1 MRTILQFEE
10 LWEIISSTITR
21 HKTDANEQ
29 KKFDK
34 VDNKA
39 LMLIT
44 LSISDEVQPYI
55 QDATTS
61 KAAWDAL
68 STIFDAKSQ
77 TKILHSQSQLHTLL
91 MSVGEKVADFL
102 YRVSIL
108 RAELVA
114 LGEIVEDKMI
124 IPITLR
130 ALPSKFWT
138 FVTTLNITEQQVS
151 FEELVNLLQQEEAIH
166 SLHEEFEEK
175 VLVSCRH

>member
-21 HKTDANEQ
+21 HKTNANEQ

-68 STIFDAKSQ
+68 STIF
-77 TKILHSQSQLHTLL
+77 
-91 MSVGEKVADFL
+91 
-102 YRVSIL
+102 
-108 RAELVA
+108 
-114 LGEIVEDKMI
+114 
-124 IPITLR
+124 
-130 ALPSKFWT
+130 
-138 FVTTLNITEQQVS
+138 
-151 FEELVNLLQQEEAIH
+151 
-166 SLHEEFEEK
+166 
-175 VLVSCRH
+175 